1 VTILKIVAYSLGLGG
16 SGWLLYL
23 QVGGWKANALWVLM
37 GGFWLVQTLRACVKL
52 YYEVKEKEIEL
63 AEKRRRYD
71 KDIFT

>member
-1 VTILKIVAYSLGLGG
+1 MTILKIIGNLLGVSG
-16 SGWLLYL
+16 SGWLLYMG
-23 QVGGWKANALWVLM
+23 VGGWKADALWILM
-37 GGFWLVQTLRACVKL
+37 GSYWLVQTLRACVKL